1 MPVQGEFFQNPGG
14 ASGFYDY
21 QISQSFRMD
30 STSDYL
36 DSPTWSAGAS
46 EKYTI
51 SAWVK
56 RGDLG
61 RYQSFLG
68 DSAGNWGIG
77 FNASDNI
84 HIGSH
89 TVVTTTGVFRDTT
102 AWYHIVAQNGP
113 NSGDGAI
120 YVNGVSQTL
129 SSNAFNSNS
138 GAFRSGGKLQVALS
152 NSGLYNLNGYI
163 AELYAFSNQT
173 IAHTALGETKNGI
186 WVPKEY
192 TGSYGDSQDFYLKFA
207 SGGIGTDSSGNGN
220 NFSTVGTLGP
230 DHIVQDSPTFGS

>member
-129 SSNAFNSNS
+129 
-138 GAFRSGGKLQVALS
+138 
-152 NSGLYNLNGYI
+152 
-163 AELYAFSNQT
+163 
-173 IAHTALGETKNGI
+173 
-186 WVPKEY
+186 
-192 TGSYGDSQDFYLKFA
+192 
-207 SGGIGTDSSGNGN
+207 
-220 NFSTVGTLGP
+220 
-230 DHIVQDSPTFGS
+230 